1 MTLVSPARLPQQGS
15 SPPLLPQQKRQAYAP
30 LRLFP
35 HDPSARAERV
45 KSLMLS
51 ARKGFDASSV
61 INTAYRQPPAQQT
74 GPAFK
79 RALKSA
85 VKKKDWRKAVL
96 FNQANKGLSHLR
108 AATDD
113 LSETAINL
121 VCSRAA
127 KGGDWE
133 RHKLMNAARKESSAS
148 WALSAPLPPD
158 YTEKELEAACF
169 EAVRNENWQF
179 ILELL
184 NKDLLTNRTIIKLI
198 DAAERKKIKG
208 VKKPLMNHLLPK
220 NASKILREDVL
231 MESIEAGCPLTAQY
245 ALEQGELSYEALEN
259 GVLACCGNQNVEEIE
274 LETILASILRKSEG
288 FLFTKARSK
297 ALISAAEGGRTA
309 LIHLLL
315 GEEPHEREMRRR
327 EAVYAAKEDENIFIC
342 AFFNPSEKQH
352 AILRS
357 LINWCRKKKGGNEYP
372 FRLLASTKILKCA
385 IEKSS
390 DLKLSGLGLTSLPN
404 CLPLLEKLESLDLSG
419 NSLRQLPEC
428 LACLSPDCVVFCN

>member
-1 MTLVSPARLPQQGS
+1 MTLVSPARLPEQGS
-15 SPPLLPQQKRQAYAP
+15 FPPLLPQKKRQAYAP

-45 KSLMLS
+45 NSLMLS
-51 ARKGFDASSV
+51 SRNGFDASPL
-61 INTAYRQPPAQQT
+61 INTAYRQLPAQQT

-85 VKKKDWRKAVL
+85 AKTKDWRKAVL
-96 FNQANKGLSHLR
+96 FNQANKGLFHLR

-113 LSETAINL
+113 LSETAINW
-121 VCSRAA
+121 VCGQVA
-127 KGGDWE
+127 KRGDWE
-133 RHKLMNAARKESSAS
+133 RFKQMNAARKESSAS

-158 YTEKELEAACF
+158 FTEKELEAACF

-184 NKDLLTNRTIIKLI
+184 KNGLLTNRTIIKLI
-198 DAAERKKIKG
+198 DAAQRKDIKG
-208 VKKPLMNHLLPK
+208 VKKPLMNCLLPK
-220 NASKILREDVL
+220 NASKSLREDVL

-245 ALEQGELSYEALEN
+245 ALEQGELPCEALEN
-259 GVLACCGNQNVEEIE
+259 GVLACCENQNVEEIE
-274 LETILASILRKSEG
+274 LETILAFILRKSEG

-297 ALISAAEGGRTA
+297 ALITAAERGRTA

-315 GEEPHEREMRRR
+315 GEEPHEREMRCR
-327 EAVYAAKEDENIFIC
+327 EAVYAAKEEENTFIG
-342 AFFNPSEKQH
+342 AFFNPSERQH

-357 LINWCRKKKGGNEYP
+357 LIHWCRKKRGGKEYP
-372 FRLLASTKILKCA
+372 FRLLASTKILKCE
-385 IEKSS
+385 IERSS
-390 DLKLSGLGLTSLPN
+390 DLNLSGLGLTSLPN

-419 NSLRQLPEC
+419 NSLRQLPKHLRASRMPSAINEQ
-428 LACLSPDCVVFCN
+428 